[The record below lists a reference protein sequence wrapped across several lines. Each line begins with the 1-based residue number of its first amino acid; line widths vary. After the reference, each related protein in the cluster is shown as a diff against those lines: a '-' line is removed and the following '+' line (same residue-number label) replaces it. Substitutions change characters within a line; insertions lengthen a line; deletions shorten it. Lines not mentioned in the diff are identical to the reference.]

1 VSLQLTVRHCVPPFL
16 ITLITLTTLII
27 LIILLTLI
35 TLITLTTP
43 LTLITLITPIPLII
57 LLALITLIT
66 LRTPP
71 YHLACRH
78 RPNPRIPPR
87 SIANGLWLG
96 NPSKSMLALSLCGRL
111 LTNPIRNKAFVVK
124 LENHSDPKNR
134 QRGCKGHVI
143 SFPQLNAA
151 GTHPSVN
158 QFLPRPPTELPDIL
172 RVIFVGNTDPTP
184 KQLKKVFHIRSSDV
198 RAALEQWRRNGHKG
212 FDGRWSEDNMRAIA
226 ACDGDINL
234 LIGPCVTRSSLADE
248 KSSKFNSASLL
259 DMEPDPPVFLSG
271 ESRALPEDLSDQ
283 HRKKSRQKKKSTL
296 PARPL
301 NGVTIKDGESSDDD
315 EQDGAALRYDSDE
328 EDASSHTGSGEDHVD
343 GPSDP
348 MRDDESTLTLEEFKR
363 ITVRAATAAAAA
375 ATTWTGSCPPPVPDR
390 DPEDFVNTD
399 RAIPRTLSEFYKAM
413 TDESPDDPDNDS
425 VPGDMTDE
433 SNAVLL
439 ESSGMVN
446 LEGLG
451 SDTEAAVKRAV
462 ANTLHVAHDETPVNQ
477 FDDPRFWADSFP
489 VLFPYGCGG
498 ATETGRPTPLTL
510 QEWVRHML
518 CYHDGRFRKDPSFIF
533 VAFAILQT
541 QQRLT
546 LTGVLYKKVFGAGS
560 TENINAPTS
569 EQLQR
574 VLDLLKTSGTMYGLG
589 EEADSVRK
597 MLANT
602 ATIGRTSRGSVYERG
617 GCRDEILGMVTHKG
631 LPNMF
636 ITVNPSDI
644 VNPIVSFWNSTSGD
658 PLGEFNLAT
667 LAGDFPS
674 SAQRS
679 KIVSE
684 DSVLP
689 ALFFDTVI
697 QSFLKAFFGYE
708 VPANGRD
715 GVLPKGKLLNPTIF
729 TGGGSRGLKAF
740 YGTVECQGRGSLH
753 LHLLLWLEGIPS
765 PEGDHYFYPFYTH
778 WCHMFSR
785 VHPQPTFPFPLPF
798 PFSTRT
804 Q

>member
-1 VSLQLTVRHCVPPFL
+1 MDATTTCMWVCDKCLSNLRSGPTFLPFFFFVSSFFFSPFF
-16 ITLITLTTLII
+16 
-27 LIILLTLI
+27 
-35 TLITLTTP
+35 P
-43 LTLITLITPIPLII
+43 WS
-57 LLALITLIT
+57 LANQFFGCPV
-66 LRTPP
+66 TPP
-71 YHLACRH
+71 YPLACRH
-78 RPNPRIPPR
+78 RPHPRIPPR

-96 NPSKSMLALSLCGRL
+96 NPSTSMLALSLCGRL

-124 LENHSDPKNR
+124 LENHSDPKTR

-226 ACDGDINL
+226 ACDGDINK
-234 LIGPCVTRSSLADE
+234 LIDPCVTRSSLADE
-248 KSSKFNSASLL
+248 KSSKFNSASVL
-259 DMEPDPPVFLSG
+259 DMEPDPPLFLSG
-271 ESRALPEDLSDQ
+271 ASRVPPEGLSDR
-283 HRKKSRQKKKSTL
+283 HLNKSRKKKEGTL
-296 PARPL
+296 PVRPM
-301 NGVTIKDGESSDDD
+301 NGVTIKDGDSSDDD
-315 EQDGAALRYDSDE
+315 EQDGGAPQYDSDD
-328 EDASSHTGSGEDHVD
+328 EDTNTHPDSDGDNID
-343 GPSDP
+343 GPSGP
-348 MRDDESTLTLEEFKR
+348 MRDDESTLTMEEFKS

-375 ATTWTGSCPPPVPDR
+375 AAPWSGSCPPPVPER

-399 RAIPRTLSEFYKAM
+399 RPVPRTLSEFYKAM
-413 TDESPDDPDNDS
+413 TDECPDEQDNDG

-446 LEGLG
+446 LDGIG
-451 SDTEAAVKRAV
+451 SDTEGAVKRAV
-462 ANTLHVAHDETPVNQ
+462 ANTLHVAHDESPVNQ

-498 ATETGRPTPLTL
+498 ATEKGRPTPLTL

-518 CYHDGRFRKDPSFIF
+518 CYHDGRFRKDPSFIY

-546 LTGVLYKKVFGAGS
+546 LTGILYKKVFGAGS

-617 GCRDEILGMVTHKG
+617 GCRDEILGMVTHMG

-644 VNPIVSFWNSTSGD
+644 VNPIVSFWNTTSGD

-679 KIVSE
+679 KLVSE
-684 DSVLP
+684 DAVLP

-708 VPANGRD
+708 VPAD
-715 GVLPKGKLLNPTIF
+715 GKDSVLPKGKLLNPTIF
-729 TGGGSRGLKAF
+729 TGGGSRGLKGF

-765 PEGDHYFYPFYTH
+765 PEGAYFFCPFSTH
-778 WCHMFSR
+778 CYHVVPR
-785 VHPQPTFPFPLPF
+785 VHPRHKSLITLPF
-798 PFSTRT
+798 PTLTRT
-804 Q
+804 QRAHQGCI